1 MRRIKKLLSDW
12 LLVELEPTKER
23 TAGGIILPDAD
34 KEPVRTGV
42 VLMAGPGRRYID
54 KFVPM
59 PEDIVGKRVSFM
71 IAASHTKGGKQLRTH
86 LDMEDNRE
94 LIRLGDVLLEV
105 SGDVE
110 VRGCG

>member
-1 MRRIKKLLSDW
+1 MRKIKKLLSDW
-12 LLVELEPTKER
+12 LLVELEPARKK
-23 TAGGIILPDAD
+23 TAGGILLPDAD

-42 VLMAGPGRRYID
+42 ILMAGPGRRYMD

-59 PEDIVGKRVSFM
+59 PDSIVGKRVSFM

-86 LDMEDNRE
+86 LDMENNRE

-105 SGDVE
+105 DGAVE

>member
-1 MRRIKKLLSDW
+1 MREIKKLLSDW
-12 LLVELEPTKER
+12 ILIELEPAKEK
-23 TAGGIILPDAD
+23 TAGGIVLPDAD
-34 KEPVRTGV
+34 RESVRTGT
-42 VLMAGPGRRYID
+42 VLKAGPGRRYRD

-59 PEDIVGKRVSFM
+59 PEGIVGKRVSFM
-71 IAASHTKGGKQLRTH
+71 IAASHTKGGKQLRSH

-105 SGDVE
+105 NEGVE